1 MIDISCLSS
10 VSTKCVFSA
19 AESETKKLQLAV
31 SKKPKDIGCDKE
43 CSTPVYKYKLDS
55 YGGLTLA
62 DTKLSAQNVNQQ
74 GTIYFKA
81 SVSQMA

>member
-10 VSTKCVFSA
+10 VLTKFVFSA
-19 AESETKKLQLAV
+19 AESETMKLQLAV
-31 SKKPKDIGCDKE
+31 SKKPQVLGCEKE
-43 CSTPVYKYKLDS
+43 CLTPVYKYKLDS

-62 DTKLSAQNVNQQ
+62 DTKLSARNVNQQ

-81 SVSQMA
+81 SVCQMV